1 MVDVAEKIGRNIQR
15 LRKRTR
21 WTQAVL
27 ANVTGI
33 PQGQISSY
41 ENGKDIPKIEN
52 LAKLAN
58 AFSCSV
64 VAIDSRLARVGM
76 SGDELRRCVL
86 DDIDQAILAELEGLP
101 RQAKLQLLARIG
113 ELRNSFGLTAPDNDT
128 PKEPGALRP

>member
-1 MVDVAEKIGRNIQR
+1 MTMDTAERIGKNIQR

-27 ANVTGI
+27 ARVTGI

-52 LAKLAN
+52 LTKLAD
-58 AFSCSV
+58 AFNCSV
-64 VAIDSRLARVGM
+64 AAIDPRLAGAGV
-76 SGDELRRCVL
+76 SGEELRQGVL

-113 ELRNSFGLTAPDNDT
+113 ELRASYGVAT
-128 PKEPGALRP
+128 PGSDGKGA